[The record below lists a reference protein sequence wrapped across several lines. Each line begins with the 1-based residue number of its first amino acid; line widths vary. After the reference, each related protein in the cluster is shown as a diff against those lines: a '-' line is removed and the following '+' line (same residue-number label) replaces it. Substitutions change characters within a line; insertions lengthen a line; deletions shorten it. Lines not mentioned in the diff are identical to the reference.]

1 MNIRLQSLMNEAETR
16 LGAADQERL
25 AELVETFLAVSGPEA
40 DFSAEELA
48 DLRDLHQNPVE
59 LASDDA
65 VAALFGRR
73 A

>member
-16 LGAADQERL
+16 LGEADQDRL
-25 AELVETFLAVSGPEA
+25 AELLETFLAVRGTGA
-40 DFSAEELA
+40 DFSAEEVVE
-48 DLRDLHQNPVE
+48 LRSLDQNRVE
-59 LASDDA
+59 LATDDA